1 MKLAFVSSILLL
13 FPIFSLYAQSPWSVG
28 AKAGLSYSTLAVDDD
43 GTDYSYGPGY
53 HVGAFVQY
61 KVANI
66 SVQSEVIFS
75 SLVARVETGGEDI
88 DFNTQYFSIPIVMRY
103 EIVPSLHLAVGPQIG
118 FLCCVKS
125 EYHPVTREK
134 FEEQDYTKAYKNIDF
149 GFQAGA
155 GWETPNGLL
164 VDLRY
169 YFGLTDISNFEGV
182 APTKNRWLQLSVG
195 YRLKFK

>member
-1 MKLAFVSSILLL
+1 MKLALVGSILLL
-13 FPIFSLYAQSPWSVG
+13 FPFFSLYAQSPWSVG
-28 AKAGLSYSTLAVDDD
+28 AKAGLSYSTLSVDDN
-43 GTDYSYGPGY
+43 GTDYSYAPGY
-53 HVGAFVQY
+53 HVGAFAQY
-61 KVANI
+61 RVAKI
-66 SVQSEVIFS
+66 SVQSEFIYS
-75 SLVARVETGGEDI
+75 NLVAGVEAGGEDLN
-88 DFNTQYFSIPIVMRY
+88 FNTKYISIPIVLQY
-103 EIVPSLHLAVGPQIG
+103 EIVPSVQLAVGPQVG

-125 EYHPVTREK
+125 EFHPVTREK
-134 FEEQDYTKAYKNIDF
+134 FNEQDYTKAYKNTDF

-155 GWETPNGLL
+155 GWEAQNGLL